1 MSDQLGQRNK
11 MPSTSTRTKKES
23 SAQSLTEIA
32 EENRIVITLELAE
45 RDCEVAK
52 RKEEAGKPLYLKR
65 V

>member
-1 MSDQLGQRNK
+1 
-11 MPSTSTRTKKES
+11 MPSASSRTKKES

-32 EENRIVITLELAE
+32 EENKILITLDLAE
-45 RDCEVAK
+45 SDREAAK